1 MEEMC
6 YQLVGILKN
15 ISISV
20 QNNKAAEL
28 DQEQSTI
35 FNSLFLAV
43 KNVQNPVLW
52 GVPVQILLHI
62 SALIQWVYCRDVSN
76 KISFHNSLVNTSF

>member
-28 DQEQSTI
+28 DQEQ

-52 GVPVQILLHI
+52 GVHVQILLHI
-62 SALIQWVYCRDVSN
+62 SALIQWVY
-76 KISFHNSLVNTSF
+76 

>member
-52 GVPVQILLHI
+52 GVHVQILLHI
-62 SALIQWVYCRDVSN
+62 PTLIQWVY
-76 KISFHNSLVNTSF
+76 